1 MYRVTCLF
9 SCVLLALATAVQAA
23 EKSDNFLDR
32 AEVRQFIKAV
42 ATEHQLDPQRLE
54 AHFAGLSS
62 QQGIL
67 DAISTPAER
76 TLTWGE
82 YRGIFLKTKRIEQGR
97 DFLGQHRALLERAEA
112 EYGVPITIITAI
124 IGVETFYGRITGK
137 HKVIEAL
144 ATLAFDFP
152 RRSKF
157 FTSELEEFLVLV
169 EKEGWN
175 PAEIKGSYAGAMGYP
190 QFISSSYRQ
199 YAVDFDGDGQRD
211 LHNSIAD
218 VIGSVANY
226 LAVHGWRKGAPVA
239 SLWQTQAGED
249 VGDQASIKALVR
261 KSLKPQ
267 IALAT
272 VKNLG
277 FKPALPPIYEQAE
290 KKERFVSTMLLEGTR
305 RHRRFIALTLLELWS
320 IYAFFACA
328 IGFVDV
334 VDVSVTWCLCG

>member
-1 MYRVTCLF
+1 
-9 SCVLLALATAVQAA
+9 
-23 EKSDNFLDR
+23 
-32 AEVRQFIKAV
+32 
-42 ATEHQLDPQRLE
+42 
-54 AHFAGLSS
+54 LSS

-267 IALAT
+267 IALST

-290 KKERFVSTMLLEGTR
+290 KKERFVSTMLLEGTNGSETWVGYHNFYVITR
-305 RHRRFIALTLLELWS
+305 YNHSELYALAVLQLS
-320 IYAFFACA
+320 DA
-328 IGFVDV
+328 IGDL
-334 VDVSVTWCLCG
+334 SP